1 MSIVTLQIDFKGMR
15 YKIMNNFEIQIQYPN
30 HTDEREM
37 EHESDLDIAEILA
50 KFESISWRRQ
60 RVLQLQLDGRNTIFT
75 VLNPASEAF
84 LKITLNAY
92 AKSEDFEFKIESNI
106 KLIFP
111 QRELFG
117 LMMRK
122 NKELFTIKHSTLEQV
137 KASLTAFLNQDTKGL
152 EDILRDSK
160 ATSLKDAS

>member
-1 MSIVTLQIDFKGMR
+1 
-15 YKIMNNFEIQIQYPN
+15 MNKFEIQIQYPN

-37 EHESDLDIAEILA
+37 EQESLDIAEILA

-75 VLNPASEAF
+75 VLNSVSEAF

-106 KLIFP
+106 KLIFQ

-117 LMMRK
+117 LMTRK
-122 NKELFTIKHSTLEQV
+122 NKEVFAIKHSTLEQV
-137 KASLTAFLNQDTKGL
+137 KASLTAFLNQDTQGL

-160 ATSLKDAS
+160 TTSLKDAS

>member
-1 MSIVTLQIDFKGMR
+1 
-15 YKIMNNFEIQIQYPN
+15 MNKFEIQIQYPN
-30 HTDEREM
+30 HTDECEM
-37 EHESDLDIAEILA
+37 VHESDLDIAEILA

-60 RVLQLQLDGRNTIFT
+60 RVLKLQLDGRNTVFK

-122 NKELFTIKHSTLEQV
+122 NKELFAIKHSTLEQV
-137 KASLTAFLNQDTKGL
+137 KESLAAFLNEDTKGL
-152 EDILRDSK
+152 EDLLRGSK

>member
-1 MSIVTLQIDFKGMR
+1 
-15 YKIMNNFEIQIQYPN
+15 MNKFEIQIQYPN

-37 EHESDLDIAEILA
+37 EQESLDIAEILA

-75 VLNPASEAF
+75 VLNSVSEAF
-84 LKITLNAY
+84 IKITLNAY

-106 KLIFP
+106 KLIFQ

-117 LMMRK
+117 LMTRK
-122 NKELFTIKHSTLEQV
+122 NKEVFAIKHSTLEQV
-137 KASLTAFLNQDTKGL
+137 KASLTAFLNQDTQGL

-160 ATSLKDAS
+160 TTSLKDAS

>member
-1 MSIVTLQIDFKGMR
+1 
-15 YKIMNNFEIQIQYPN
+15 MNKFEIQIQYPN

-37 EHESDLDIAEILA
+37 EQESLDIAEILA

-75 VLNPASEAF
+75 VLNSVSEAF

-106 KLIFP
+106 KLIFQ

-117 LMMRK
+117 LMTRK
-122 NKELFTIKHSTLEQV
+122 NKEVFAIKHSTLEQV

>member
-1 MSIVTLQIDFKGMR
+1 MR
-15 YKIMNNFEIQIQYPN
+15 YKIMNKFEIQIQYPN

-37 EHESDLDIAEILA
+37 EQESLDIAEILA

-75 VLNPASEAF
+75 VLNSVSEAF

-106 KLIFP
+106 KLIFQ

-117 LMMRK
+117 LMTRK
-122 NKELFTIKHSTLEQV
+122 NKEVFAIKHSTLEQV
-137 KASLTAFLNQDTKGL
+137 KASLTAFLNQDTQGL

-160 ATSLKDAS
+160 TTSLKDAS

>member
-1 MSIVTLQIDFKGMR
+1 
-15 YKIMNNFEIQIQYPN
+15 MNKFEIQIQYPN

-37 EHESDLDIAEILA
+37 EQESLDIAEILA

-75 VLNPASEAF
+75 VLNSVSEAF

-106 KLIFP
+106 NLIFP

-117 LMMRK
+117 LMTRK
-122 NKELFTIKHSTLEQV
+122 NKEVFAIKHSTLEQV
-137 KASLTAFLNQDTKGL
+137 KASLTAFLNQDTQGL

-160 ATSLKDAS
+160 TTSLKDAS

>member
-75 VLNPASEAF
+75 VLNPASEVF

-117 LMMRK
+117 LMTRK
-122 NKELFTIKHSTLEQV
+122 NKEVFAIKHSTLEQV